1 MNFYFK
7 NFIGVYLIY
16 YIVLVS
22 GIQQC
27 YIKSTIKQKNIF
39 VIKFNR
45 AKNFKLKNFKV

>member
-39 VIKFNR
+39 VIKVQQGKEF
-45 AKNFKLKNFKV
+45 